1 MITFNYIAR
10 DKDGEL
16 QKGQVES
23 DTEFSAAKILTSR
36 HLFPISISVKEK
48 NSFDIFNRI
57 SIKDKA
63 IFIRQ
68 FATTLAAGLPITQAL
83 QTINEQ
89 MNNKNLS
96 NIIAQIVSDVEGGMA
111 LSASF
116 SRFPKLFSRIDIAL
130 VAAGESS
137 GTLDKVLIR
146 LADTIEKDYKILKK
160 VRSAMSYPAFIL
172 LVVIGVLILMTV
184 YVMPQMEGLFKDFNA
199 DLPAITQGMLA
210 FSHFLSK
217 FGVLVLAAIIGL
229 GFLFRY
235 FIHTKTGRLYWDT
248 VRLQLPIIGPFLR
261 SVYSSRFSRTMAGLV
276 GSGVSLLDAL
286 NITSGAVGNVVIY
299 DVIFDAAQ
307 KVKGGTPLSK
317 PIKDSGEFPPI
328 VPQMIRVGEQTGE
341 MDKMLT
347 NLADYFD
354 DEVDN
359 FIKSITSIIEPAI
372 IVVMGGVVAIML
384 IAIMMP
390 IYSIGKIF

>member
-1 MITFNYIAR
+1 MITFNYIAKN
-10 DKDGEL
+10 KDGEL
-16 QKGQVES
+16 LKGQIEAETES
-23 DTEFSAAKILTSR
+23 SAAKMLTSR
-36 HLFPISISVKEK
+36 QLFPISISLRDK
-48 NSFDIFNRI
+48 NSLDIFNRV

-63 IFIRQ
+63 TFIRQ

-96 NIIAQIVSDVEGGMA
+96 TVIAQIISDVEGGMA
-111 LSASF
+111 LSSSF
-116 SRFPKLFSRIDIAL
+116 SRFPQLFNRIDVAL
-130 VAAGESS
+130 IAAGETS
-137 GTLDKVLIR
+137 GTLDKVLLR

-160 VRSAMSYPAFIL
+160 VRSALTYPAFIL
-172 LVVIGVLILMTV
+172 LVVLGVLILMTV
-184 YVMPQMEGLFKDFNA
+184 YVMPQMESLYKDFDA
-199 DLPAITQGMLA
+199 ELPAITQGMLS
-210 FSHFLSK
+210 FSHFLSN
-217 FGVLVLAAIIGL
+217 FGVLFFAAIVGL
-229 GFLFRY
+229 GFFVRY
-235 FIHTKTGRLYWDT
+235 LISTKNGRLYWDT
-248 VRLQLPIIGPFLR
+248 VRLQIPIIAPFLR

-286 NITSGAVGNVVIY
+286 NITAGAMGNVVIS
-299 DVIFDAAQ
+299 DVVYESAQ

-328 VPQMIRVGEQTGE
+328 VSQMIRVGEQTGE

-359 FIKSITSIIEPAI
+359 FIKSITSIIEPMI
-372 IVVMGGVVAIML
+372 IVVMGGLVALML
-384 IAIMMP
+384 IAVMMP

>member
-1 MITFNYIAR
+1 MITFNYIAKT
-10 DKDGEL
+10 KDGEL
-16 QKGQVES
+16 QKGQVEAES
-23 DTEFSAAKILTSR
+23 ESAAAKVLNGR
-36 HLFPISISVKEK
+36 HLFPLSISTQEK
-48 NSFDIFNRI
+48 SALDIFNRV

-63 IFIRQ
+63 TFIRQ
-68 FATTLAAGLPITQAL
+68 FSTTLSAGLPITQAL

-89 MNNKNLS
+89 LNNKNLS
-96 NIIAQIVSDVEGGMA
+96 AIITQIISDVEGGMA

-116 SRFPKLFSRIDIAL
+116 SRFPKLFGRIDVAL
-130 VAAGESS
+130 IAAGEAS

-146 LADTIEKDYKILKK
+146 LADTIEKDYRILKK
-160 VRSAMSYPAFIL
+160 VRSALTYPAFIL
-172 LVVIGVLILMTV
+172 LVVVGVLILMTV
-184 YVMPQMEGLFKDFNA
+184 YVMPQMESLYKDFDA
-199 DLPAITQGMLA
+199 DLPALTRAMLG
-210 FSHFLSK
+210 FSHLLSSY
-217 FGVLVLAAIIGL
+217 GVIFLAAIVAI
-229 GFLFRY
+229 FFFFRY
-235 FIHTKTGRLYWDT
+235 LITTKTGKLYWDT
-248 VRLQLPIIGPFLR
+248 IRLQIPILGPFLR

-286 NITSGAVGNVVIY
+286 NISSGAIGNVVFSNVVY
-299 DVIFDAAQ
+299 EAAQ

-328 VPQMIRVGEQTGE
+328 VTQMIRVGEQTGE

-359 FIKSITSIIEPAI
+359 FIKSITSIIEPMI
-372 IVVMGGVVAIML
+372 IVVMGGLVALML
-384 IAIMMP
+384 IAVMMP